1 MKCAVITPIGPG
13 HEELY
18 QSCLQS
24 INDAWQF
31 SKGPFNQIEIMAL
44 WDLQATHGRS
54 KKRNEG
60 IQEAM
65 RLHCEWIFFIDAD
78 DLMTKFSFEAF
89 SKYFENYD
97 GVWGNICEAPF
108 GQLTKAKLRDEQ
120 ITKMDQF
127 EELLRFEPYSTIQ
140 MGHFIKS
147 HIANEI
153 KFDEEMDI
161 GEDFRYY
168 LRVWQSFKCVKVPEI
183 FFINQRGAHSTGDRS
198 GAGKKWSIAVENEI
212 LSKIAEHQLIVDVFY
227 KNNSTK
233 FNISNPFDKVQAV
246 LCKGAYYLIEELE
259 LLSKFIGLNK
269 VIVEVGSGIGNQA
282 LFYLKNLEAEKIFA
296 FESDQQLINIL
307 EINALINAAE
317 DKVIISKNLT
327 IDQFVSKL
335 LSLDKLD
342 FLQINYEEISLDIFI
357 KFNEIINTHKPIIFV
372 KVNQNKLLEFN
383 TLIGELNYQILNTI
397 SYTDGTL
404 NYLLTEMKT
413 P

>member
-1 MKCAVITPIGPG
+1 M
-13 HEELY
+13 
-18 QSCLQS
+18 
-24 INDAWQF
+24 
-31 SKGPFNQIEIMAL
+31 
-44 WDLQATHGRS
+44 
-54 KKRNEG
+54 
-60 IQEAM
+60 
-65 RLHCEWIFFIDAD
+65 
-78 DLMTKFSFEAF
+78 
-89 SKYFENYD
+89 
-97 GVWGNICEAPF
+97 
-108 GQLTKAKLRDEQ
+108 
-120 ITKMDQF
+120 
-127 EELLRFEPYSTIQ
+127 
-140 MGHFIKS
+140 
-147 HIANEI
+147 
-153 KFDEEMDI
+153 
-161 GEDFRYY
+161 
-168 LRVWQSFKCVKVPEI
+168 
-183 FFINQRGAHSTGDRS
+183 
-198 GAGKKWSIAVENEI
+198 
-212 LSKIAEHQLIVDVFY
+212 
-227 KNNSTK
+227 
-233 FNISNPFDKVQAV
+233 